1 LENWWVVPVTLRRRP
16 FGRLFYRQLTVF
28 T

>member
-1 LENWWVVPVTLRRRP
+1 VWWVVPVTLRRWP
-16 FGRLFYRQLTVF
+16 FGRLFYRQLTIF